1 MTSNFK
7 RRASHLRPAA
17 FTLIEVMVVV
27 VVIGVLSAAVLPSL
41 GGPLAKRRLS
51 GAAGDLH
58 LAVRHLQEVA
68 VLNRRTCRLLLQP
81 ASDGEAGRYAAEFA
95 EVELD
100 AESAFSTLKD
110 AALPATTLPAGVRFG
125 DFQLA
130 ADADAAPGVPRGGAA
145 VRFFAD
151 GTADAAVLPLT
162 DGRAV
167 WSVLVSPNNGRAR
180 LIAGVVDEVPGG
192 REDLDL

>member
-41 GGPLAKRRLS
+41 GGPLTKRRLS

-110 AALPATTLPAGVRFG
+110 AALPTTTLPAGVRFG
-125 DFQLA
+125 TFSWPPTPTRLRACPA
-130 ADADAAPGVPRGGAA
+130 AARRCVS
-145 VRFFAD
+145 
-151 GTADAAVLPLT
+151 LPT
-162 DGRAV
+162 ER
-167 WSVLVSPNNGRAR
+167 PTRR
-180 LIAGVVDEVPGG
+180 CC
-192 REDLDL
+192 R